1 MVELRLTDGTLFL
14 EVRGWSRLW
23 TLKHRLQFPFAAIRD
38 IQPAAPVLARKVRK
52 GLRLI
57 GINIPGLITAGVFR
71 HHRRYTFWNVR
82 HPSNAVVIELA
93 GERYARL
100 IVEVPDP
107 ENTVREV
114 RDAVRA
120 ISWNK

>member
-1 MVELRLTDGTLFL
+1 MVELKLEDGILL
-14 EVRGWSRLW
+14 VAVHGWSRLW
-23 TLKHRLQFPFAAIRD
+23 TLKHRLQFPFVAIRD
-38 IQPAAPVLARKVRK
+38 VRPAASLLAHHPRK

-82 HPSNAVVIELA
+82 RPDKAIVIELA

-107 ENTVREV
+107 ENTAQEV